1 MKAEADK
8 AAEEAAKEAAR
19 QERDAKNAKEEAQ
32 RLKALAQQQ
41 RLEAKNASDY
51 FTKVFEHAQKAME
64 EEATITERMKKLA
77 RMKSLRRDREAKLET
92 LDADVSDDDV
102 WTNVESIGAL
112 IAEAKDLSVWGSYS
126 NASPPST
133 LVSHYRS
140 REGQQTIEHSKQD
153 IYNIAK

>member
-1 MKAEADK
+1 M

-32 RLKALAQQQ
+32 RLKGLAQKQ
-41 RLEAKNASDY
+41 RLEAKHASDF
-51 FTKVFEHAQKAME
+51 FTKAFEHAQKAME
-64 EEATITERMKKLA
+64 EEATIVERMKKLT
-77 RMKSLRRDREAKLET
+77 RLKSARRDRQAKLET
-92 LDADVSDDDV
+92 LDEDVSDDDV

-126 NASPPST
+126 NVSPPST

-140 REGQQTIEHSKQD
+140 REGQKTIEHSKQY
-153 IYNIAK
+153 IYST